1 MNKYY
6 IEDTLGNHEI
16 FEAENDEE
24 ARFYFYSSGDHALSW
39 GRADK
44 KYFKERLEGTWDT
57 YKT

>member
-16 FEAENDEE
+16 FEAKDDQE
-24 ARFYFYSSGDHALSW
+24 AAFIFHSSGDHAWKW

-44 KYFKERLEGTWDT
+44 KYFKERLEGESLR
-57 YKT
+57 